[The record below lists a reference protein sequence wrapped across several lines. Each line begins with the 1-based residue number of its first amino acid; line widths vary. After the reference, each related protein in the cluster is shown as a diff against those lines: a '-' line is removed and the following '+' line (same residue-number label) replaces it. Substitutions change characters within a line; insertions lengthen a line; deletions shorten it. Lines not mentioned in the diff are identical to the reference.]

1 MYAVIVGS
9 GQLGAELASR
19 LHRGGHEVAIV
30 DQSPAAFQ
38 NLDPAFR
45 GRTVEGDV
53 LSQDVLRRAEI
64 HRADAVAAVT
74 NVDTVHA
81 VIAHVA
87 RTRYRVAK
95 VVARNYDP
103 RLLTLHETFGH
114 RVVSSTVWGARN
126 FEELLSRPPG
136 GAPDPVFISSDGSIM
151 VHEIGIPAAWGGRPM
166 EQLLAGLEVSAVS
179 LTRGARSLLPAAGTV
194 LEAGDTVH
202 LSATRAGIA
211 ALRVRLTEGSGS
223 CSS

>member
-1 MYAVIVGS
+1 MYALIVGC

-30 DQSPAAFQ
+30 DQAPLAFK

-74 NVDTVHA
+74 NIDTVNA
-81 VIAHVA
+81 VVAHVA
-87 RTRYRVAK
+87 RTRYGVVK

-103 RLLTLHETFGH
+103 RVLTLHETFGH
-114 RVVSSTVWGARN
+114 TVVASTVWGARN
-126 FEELLSRPPG
+126 LEELLCRPPG
-136 GAPDPVFISSDGSIM
+136 VAPDPVFVTPDGSVAI
-151 VHEIGIPAAWGGRPM
+151 VEVGIPAAWEGRPL
-166 EQLLAGLEVSAVS
+166 EQLLAGLEISAVS
-179 LTRGARSLLPAAGTV
+179 LTRGARSLLPTAGT
-194 LEAGDTVH
+194 LLAGGDIVH
-202 LSATRAGIA
+202 LGATRAGIA
-211 ALRVRLTEGSGS
+211 ALRERLAAGSAS
-223 CSS
+223 CSF